1 MRTAHTTYQ
10 LRKILRYVSVVA
22 LTIVAALAGSA
33 LPAAPGTIPTTPS
46 AGTSRTIV
54 VPTSQLRLMRTTLST
69 GRRTWSYGWPVKP
82 FDRQHPVRA
91 FLDDPRI
98 GARGT
103 RAFHF
108 GIDIAVPD
116 GTPVYAVEAGT
127 VWSNSGESFAVV
139 APDRSHTFGYWHVVP
154 VVKSHQA
161 VARHQLIAYVAKG
174 WGHVHF
180 AERQGTAYVNP
191 LRNGGLGPYT
201 DHTAPTVDTV
211 KVYGSSL
218 AVIAHDT
225 PDPKVP
231 GTWANE
237 PVTPALLRWR
247 IVPTTGP
254 AAAWRTAADFRSRML
269 DRADFTKVYTPET
282 RPNHEGEP
290 GRFSFYLARTWSS
303 TTATTVQ
310 VEVSDTAGNL
320 AVYTTRVNAVDSRL

>member
-1 MRTAHTTYQ
+1 M
-10 LRKILRYVSVVA
+10 ILRYVSVVA

-33 LPAAPGTIPTTPS
+33 SPAAPGTIPTTPS
-46 AGTSRTIV
+46 ASTNRTIV
-54 VPTSQLRLMRTTLST
+54 VSTSHLRLVRTSLST

-98 GARGT
+98 GARGGK
-103 RAFHF
+103 AFHF

-127 VWSNSGESFAVV
+127 IWFDSPRAIAVV
-139 APDRSHTFGYWHVVP
+139 ALDRSHSFGYWHVVP
-154 VVKSHQA
+154 VVKSHQT

-180 AERQGTAYVNP
+180 AERRGPVYVNP

-201 DHTAPTVDTV
+201 DHTAPTVDRA
-211 KVYGSSL
+211 KISGSSL

-225 PDPKVP
+225 PDPRVP

-254 AAAWRTAADFRSRML
+254 AAAWKIAADFRFEMR
-269 DRADFTKVYTPET
+269 DRADFTEVYTPET
-282 RPNHEGEP
+282 RQNHEGKP
-290 GRFSFYLARTWSS
+290 GTFSFYLTRTWSS

-320 AVYTTRVNAVDSRL
+320 AVYTTRVNAVGSTL

>member
-10 LRKILRYVSVVA
+10 PRKTLRCTSVLA
-22 LTIVAALAGSA
+22 ITTLAALAASA
-33 LPAAPGTIPTTPS
+33 SLAAPGTTATTP
-46 AGTSRTIV
+46 AAA
-54 VPTSQLRLMRTTLST
+54 TSQTTISSSQVRLVRTTIST
-69 GRRTWSYGWPVKP
+69 QHRSWSYSWPVKP

-98 GARGT
+98 GEHGGK
-103 RAFHF
+103 AFHF

-127 VWSNSGESFAVV
+127 IWFDSPQAIAVV
-139 APDRSHTFGYWHVVP
+139 SPDRSHSFGYWHVRP
-154 VVKSHQA
+154 VVKSHQQ
-161 VARHQLIAYVAKG
+161 VARHQLIAYVAEG

-180 AERQGTAYVNP
+180 AERLGTTYVNP
-191 LRNGGLGPYT
+191 LRNGGLGPYS
-201 DHTAPTVDTV
+201 DHTAPTVD
-211 KVYGSSL
+211 KIKIYRSSL

-231 GTWANE
+231 GSWANE

-247 IVPTTGP
+247 IIPTSGS
-254 AAAWRTAADFRSRML
+254 AQAWKTAADFRSEML

-282 RPNHEGEP
+282 RQNHEGEP
-290 GRFSFYLARTWSS
+290 GRFSFYLARNWHTNS
-303 TTATTVQ
+303 TTTIQ

-320 AVYTTRVNAVDSRL
+320 AIYTAPVTATNSPL